1 LRHAASVRRSTLV
14 INIDRI
20 NVDSINETE
29 HDDLVSTLIRSTE
42 AAEIL
47 GVSKPTLYA
56 YVSRGR
62 LRRTTAADG
71 RTSLF
76 DRDEVERL
84 SAQSRRSAPGPRP
97 TIDVQI
103 RSDVT
108 TMHDAALEF
117 RGHDVVELVRDRRF
131 EDIAELL
138 WSSTPT
144 EPPTG
149 TTWPR
154 ADVRDLDAI
163 AGIATLAA
171 TPIGR
176 LAIAAHVLD
185 AVHRDDGAVAAAR
198 RLLLVTPALFG
209 SRRRTGAFALRLTS
223 AWIGRPSPA
232 LVAAVDT
239 ALALL
244 ADHEL
249 ATSTLAV
256 RVAASTRT
264 SPYAAFAAGLAS
276 IEGTLH
282 GSASAAVHRFL
293 DQCADRGPARAV
305 ADLRAARRMIPGFG
319 HKVYRGV
326 DPRFVPL
333 MDAIRPI
340 GPGALGLV
348 DALVEEVGRV
358 LPRQPNVDLALG
370 ALTWVGGLDPETPLF
385 AVARIAGWA
394 AHYDEELDEA
404 PLRFRGVAR
413 PR

>member
-1 LRHAASVRRSTLV
+1 M
-14 INIDRI
+14 
-20 NVDSINETE
+20 
-29 HDDLVSTLIRSTE
+29 STLIRSTE

-76 DRDEVERL
+76 ERDEVERL

-97 TIDVQI
+97 TIDVEI

-108 TMHDAALEF
+108 TMHDASLEF
-117 RGHDVVELVRDRRF
+117 RGHDVVELVNGRRF

-138 WSSTPT
+138 WTKSPAGTPT
-144 EPPTG
+144 EPPTDSS
-149 TTWPR
+149 WPK
-154 ADVRDLDAI
+154 ADVDDLEAI
-163 AGIATLAA
+163 AGIADLGA

-176 LAIAAHVLD
+176 LAIAAHLLD
-185 AVHRDDGAVAAAR
+185 ELHRDDDAATAAR
-198 RLLLVTPALFG
+198 RLLLVAPALFG
-209 SRRRTGAFALRLTS
+209 SDRRTGDFALRLTS
-223 AWIGRPSPA
+223 SWIGRPSPDV
-232 LVAAVDT
+232 VAAVDT

-276 IEGTLH
+276 IEGVLH
-282 GSASAAVHRFL
+282 GSASASVHRFL
-293 DQCADRGPARAV
+293 ERCADEGPADAV
-305 ADLRAARRMIPGFG
+305 ADVRAARQLIPGFG

-333 MDAIRPI
+333 MDAVRPVDHVSL
-340 GPGALGLV
+340 ALI
-348 DALVEEVGRV
+348 DELVEEVGRQ
-358 LPRQPNVDLALG
+358 LPHQPNVDLALG
-370 ALTWVGGLDPETPLF
+370 ALTWVGGLDPDTPLF

-394 AHYDEELDEA
+394 AHYDEELAEA

>member
-1 LRHAASVRRSTLV
+1 M
-14 INIDRI
+14 
-20 NVDSINETE
+20 
-29 HDDLVSTLIRSTE
+29 STLIRSTE

-47 GVSKPTLYA
+47 GISKPTLYA

-62 LRRTTAADG
+62 LGRTTAADG

-76 DRDEVERL
+76 ALEEVERL
-84 SAQSRRSAPGPRP
+84 SAKRRRALPGPRP

-108 TMHDAALEF
+108 TMHETHLEF
-117 RGHDVVELVRDRRF
+117 RGIDVTELIGRHHF

-138 WSSTPT
+138 WTAELASGSSW
-144 EPPTG
+144 PPAAT
-149 TTWPR
+149 
-154 ADVRDLDAI
+154 DDLDAI
-163 AGIATLAA
+163 ARLATIDA

-185 AVHRDDGAVAAAR
+185 AVHTDDPPTAAR
-198 RLLLVTPALFG
+198 RLLLVTPALLG
-209 SRRRTGAFALRLTS
+209 SRRRTGGYAHRLAA
-223 AWIGRPSPA
+223 AWRARPSSE
-232 LVAAVDT
+232 LVTAVDT

-264 SPYAAFAAGLAS
+264 TPYAAFASGLAS

-282 GSASAAVHRFL
+282 GSASAMTHRFL
-293 DQCADRGPARAV
+293 DRCAAHGPAA
-305 ADLRAARRMIPGFG
+305 AIAELRSSRQRVPGFG
-319 HKVYRGV
+319 HQVYRGI
-326 DPRFVPL
+326 DPRFAPL
-333 MDAIRPI
+333 MNAVRSLDPEAVT
-340 GPGALGLV
+340 LV
-348 DALVEEVGRV
+348 DSLIGEVGRT
-358 LPRQPNVDLALG
+358 LPHLPNVDLALG
-370 ALTWVGGLDPETPLF
+370 ALTWAAGLDADTPLF

-394 AHYDEELDEA
+394 AHYGEELDEA
-404 PLRFRGVAR
+404 PLRFRGVTR

>member
-1 LRHAASVRRSTLV
+1 
-14 INIDRI
+14 
-20 NVDSINETE
+20 
-29 HDDLVSTLIRSTE
+29 VSTLIRSTE

-76 DRDEVERL
+76 ERDEVERL
-84 SAQSRRSAPGPRP
+84 SGRSRRSAPGPRP
-97 TIDVQI
+97 TIDVEI

-108 TMHDAALEF
+108 TMHDSALEF
-117 RGHDVVELVRDRRF
+117 RGHEVVELINSRRF

-138 WSSTPT
+138 WTGAPAGSLAA
-144 EPPTG
+144 PPTN
-149 TTWPR
+149 TCWPK
-154 ADVRDLDAI
+154 ASEDDLDAT
-163 AGIATLAA
+163 AGIADLGA

-176 LAIAAHVLD
+176 IAIAAHVLD
-185 AVHRDDGAVAAAR
+185 AMHRDDDAATAAR

-209 SRRRTGAFALRLTS
+209 SRRRTGDFALRLAS
-223 AWIGRPSPA
+223 AWTSRPSPGV
-232 LVAAVDT
+232 VAAVDT

-264 SPYAAFAAGLAS
+264 SPYAAFAAGIAS
-276 IEGTLH
+276 IEGVLH
-282 GSASAAVHRFL
+282 GSASASVHRFL
-293 DQCADRGPARAV
+293 ERCADQGPAEAV
-305 ADLRAARRMIPGFG
+305 AATRAARQMVPGFG

-333 MDAIRPI
+333 MDSIRAIDR
-340 GPGALGLV
+340 GSLALV
-348 DALVEEVGRV
+348 DALVEAVGRQ
-358 LPRQPNVDLALG
+358 LPHQPNVDLALG
-370 ALTWVGGLDPETPLF
+370 ALTWAGGLDADTPLF

-394 AHYDEELDEA
+394 AHYDEELEEA

>member
-1 LRHAASVRRSTLV
+1 M
-14 INIDRI
+14 
-20 NVDSINETE
+20 
-29 HDDLVSTLIRSTE
+29 STLIRSTE

-62 LRRTTAADG
+62 LTRRTAADG

-76 DRDEVERL
+76 ERNEVERL
-84 SAQSRRSAPGPRP
+84 SARSRRSAPGPRP

-108 TMHDAALEF
+108 TMHEDALEF
-117 RGHDVVELVRDRRF
+117 RGHDLVELIRGRHF

-138 WSSTPT
+138 WADETSD
-144 EPPTG
+144 PPTG
-149 TTWPR
+149 TTWPKADTVDIDALAGL
-154 ADVRDLDAI
+154 ADVD
-163 AGIATLAA
+163 A

-185 AVHRDDGAVAAAR
+185 AIHDDDAPAAAR
-198 RLLLVTPALFG
+198 RLLLATPTLFG
-209 SRRRTGAFALRLTS
+209 SRRRSGEFALRLIS
-223 AWIGRPSPA
+223 AWRARPSSD
-232 LVAAVDT
+232 LVTAVDT

-276 IEGTLH
+276 IEGLLH
-282 GSASAAVHRFL
+282 GSASASVHRFL
-293 DQCADRGPARAV
+293 DRCAERSPEAAV
-305 ADLRAARRMIPGFG
+305 ADLRTSRAPIPGFG

-326 DPRFVPL
+326 DPRFSPL
-333 MDAIRPI
+333 MEAIRPI
-340 GPGALGLV
+340 DAGSLALV
-348 DALVEEVGRV
+348 DAIVEEVGRV
-358 LPRQPNVDLALG
+358 LPHQPNVDLALG
-370 ALTWVGGLDPETPLF
+370 ALTWAGGLEPDTPLF

-394 AHYDEELDEA
+394 AHYDEELQEA

>member
-1 LRHAASVRRSTLV
+1 M
-14 INIDRI
+14 
-20 NVDSINETE
+20 
-29 HDDLVSTLIRSTE
+29 STLIRSTE

-62 LRRTTAADG
+62 LGRTTAADG

-76 DRDEVERL
+76 ARDEVEHL
-84 SAQSRRSAPGPRP
+84 SAQSRRAAPGPRP
-97 TIDVQI
+97 TIDVEI

-108 TMHDAALEF
+108 TMHEDALQF
-117 RGHDVVELVRDRRF
+117 RGHDVVELVDGRRF

-138 WSSTPT
+138 WTSAPAGVSA

-149 TTWPR
+149 TSWPK
-154 ADVRDLDAI
+154 AGVDDLDAI
-163 AGIATLAA
+163 AGIADLGA

-176 LAIAAHVLD
+176 LAIAAHTLNALRPDD
-185 AVHRDDGAVAAAR
+185 AAATAAR
-198 RLLLVTPALFG
+198 RLLLVAPALFG
-209 SRRRTGAFALRLTS
+209 SRRRTGDFALRLTS

-264 SPYAAFAAGLAS
+264 SPYAAFATGLAS
-276 IEGTLH
+276 IEGILH
-282 GSASAAVHRFL
+282 GSASASVHRFL
-293 DQCADRGPARAV
+293 ERCADEGVAHVV
-305 ADLRAARRMIPGFG
+305 ADVRAARQMVPGFG
-319 HKVYRGV
+319 HMVYRGV

-333 MDAIRPI
+333 TKAIRRLDSESL
-340 GPGALGLV
+340 ALV
-348 DALVEEVGRV
+348 DAVVEVVGRQ
-358 LPRQPNVDLALG
+358 LPHQPNVDLALG
-370 ALTWVGGLDPETPLF
+370 ALTWAGGLDPDTPLF

-394 AHYDEELDEA
+394 AHYDEELEEA

>member
-1 LRHAASVRRSTLV
+1 M
-14 INIDRI
+14 
-20 NVDSINETE
+20 
-29 HDDLVSTLIRSTE
+29 STLIRATE

-47 GVSKPTLYA
+47 RVSKPTLYA

-76 DRDEVERL
+76 ERDEVERL
-84 SAQSRRSAPGPRP
+84 SEQSRRAAPGPRP
-97 TIDVQI
+97 TIDVEI

-108 TMHDAALEF
+108 TLHDTALEF
-117 RGHDVVELVRDRRF
+117 RGHDVVELIDGRRF

-138 WSSTPT
+138 WTAAPAASLA
-144 EPPTG
+144 EPPTH
-149 TTWPR
+149 TSWPK
-154 ADVRDLDAI
+154 ASDDDLEAI
-163 AGIATLAA
+163 AGIADLVA

-176 LAIAAHVLD
+176 LALAAHVLD
-185 AVHRDDGAVAAAR
+185 ALHRDDDAATAAR
-198 RLLLVTPALFG
+198 RLLLVAPALLG
-209 SRRRTGAFALRLTS
+209 SRRRTGDFALRLTS
-223 AWIGRPSPA
+223 AWIPRPSPD
-232 LVAAVDT
+232 VVTAVDT

-276 IEGTLH
+276 IEGVLH
-282 GSASAAVHRFL
+282 GSAPASVHRFL
-293 DQCADRGPARAV
+293 ERCADQGPAEVVAATRAT
-305 ADLRAARRMIPGFG
+305 RQMIPGFG

-340 GPGALGLV
+340 GRGSMSLV
-348 DALVEEVGRV
+348 DALVEEVGRI
-358 LPRQPNVDLALG
+358 LPHQPNVDLALG
-370 ALTWVGGLDPETPLF
+370 ALTWVGGLDPDTPLF

-394 AHYDEELDEA
+394 AHYDEELAAA